1 MEVLNR
7 MRLSGR
13 GDCIRPRLASASF
26 VRVPSQRSRTVV
38 RDHLNT
44 KSSIWVPPTDFP
56 LLDETVALAGGGGAA
71 VSAGGGG
78 HKPRTP
84 PPDLP
89 SLLLNARIVYL
100 GMPLVPAVTE
110 LIVAELLYLQ
120 YSDSSRPVYLYIN
133 STGTTRAD
141 GETVGFETEGT
152 AILDT
157 MRYLKNEV
165 FTVGVGVAYGQC
177 AMLLAS
183 GTRGKRFM
191 LPHATALLQ
200 QPRMPPT
207 GARQA
212 IEVQIRWREAYAQ
225 YQNHLSILSEGTG
238 HSVEKLDYD
247 MQRPLY
253 MTPIDAI
260 EYGMIDKIV
269 KSEKEEGITGAVMTN
284 AQWDKQAGLVA
295 R

>member
-1 MEVLNR
+1 M
-7 MRLSGR
+7 
-13 GDCIRPRLASASF
+13 
-26 VRVPSQRSRTVV
+26 Q
-38 RDHLNT
+38 
-44 KSSIWVPPTDFP
+44 
-56 LLDETVALAGGGGAA
+56 
-71 VSAGGGG
+71 
-78 HKPRTP
+78 
-84 PPDLP
+84 
-89 SLLLNARIVYL
+89 
-100 GMPLVPAVTE
+100 
-110 LIVAELLYLQ
+110 
-120 YSDSSRPVYLYIN
+120 
-133 STGTTRAD
+133 
-141 GETVGFETEGT
+141 
-152 AILDT
+152 
-157 MRYLKNEV
+157 V

-247 MQRPLY
+247 MQRCPHHPDCQNPPPRACAPTCAGPACLVCITAVCVASARGGSRGDRVTGAPVLCRPLY

-284 AQWDKQAGLVA
+284 AQWDKQAGLVQ

>member
-1 MEVLNR
+1 MPGQV
-7 MRLSGR
+7 
-13 GDCIRPRLASASF
+13 
-26 VRVPSQRSRTVV
+26 
-38 RDHLNT
+38 H
-44 KSSIWVPPTDFP
+44 PT
-56 LLDETVALAGGGGAA
+56 
-71 VSAGGGG
+71 
-78 HKPRTP
+78 
-84 PPDLP
+84 
-89 SLLLNARIVYL
+89 
-100 GMPLVPAVTE
+100 
-110 LIVAELLYLQ
+110 AELLPHGIAADGMLQ
-120 YSDSSRPVYLYIN
+120 PNLCARCRDPPVDPGPAL
-133 STGTTRAD
+133 TGTCQG
-141 GETVGFETEGT
+141 GEHGVQ
-152 AILDT
+152 
-157 MRYLKNEV
+157 V

-247 MQRPLY
+247 MQRCPPLPVPVLHLAPALAASCVPQATLSRPCACDPGDGVKRAPMLCRPLY

-284 AQWDKQAGLVA
+284 AQWDKQAGLVQ